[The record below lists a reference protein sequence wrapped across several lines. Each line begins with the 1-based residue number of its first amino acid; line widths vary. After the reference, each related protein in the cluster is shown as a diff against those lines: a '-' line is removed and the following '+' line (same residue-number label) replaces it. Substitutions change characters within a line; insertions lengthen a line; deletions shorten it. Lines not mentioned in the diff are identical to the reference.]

1 MHNAFLSPSVPQ
13 QTVDYELTK
22 RLWELDV
29 LHVGSQTCMIGL
41 IANLREFSARY

>member
-1 MHNAFLSPSVPQ
+1 MHNALLWPSVPQ

-29 LHVGSQTCMIGL
+29 LRVGLQTCTIGL